1 MHVKV
6 LLPTTDLIPTF
17 LQAPPA
23 LIAAFAGTRG
33 RDREAMS
40 TDERIT
46 NLFFMI

>member
-17 LQAPPA
+17 LQALPA

-33 RDREAMS
+33 RDK
-40 TDERIT
+40 ERIERNAIT
-46 NLFFMI
+46 FLFMHKA

>member
-23 LIAAFAGTRG
+23 FTAALAGTMG
-33 RDREAMS
+33 RDSESIDKNA
-40 TDERIT
+40 IT
-46 NLFFMI
+46 FLFMNKA